1 MESERVKQIIIA
13 ISMLS
18 VGLALIIGVVIP
30 IFERGESAGDNA
42 VLKGQSVISRVGQLI
57 N

>member
-1 MESERVKQIIIA
+1 MKQIIFA

-18 VGLALIIGVVIP
+18 IGLALIIGVVIP
-30 IFERGESAGDNA
+30 IFERGESTGDNA
-42 VLKGQSVISRVGQLI
+42 ILKGQASITRVGKLM

>member
-1 MESERVKQIIIA
+1 MKQIIIA

-30 IFERGESAGDNA
+30 IFERGESTGGSA
-42 VLKGQSVISRVGQLI
+42 VLKGQSVITRVGQLI
-57 N
+57 K

>member
-1 MESERVKQIIIA
+1 MKQIIIA

-18 VGLALIIGVVIP
+18 IGLALIIGVVLP
-30 IFERGESAGDNA
+30 IFERGESMGDSA
-42 VLKGQSVISRVGQLI
+42 VLKGRPAITRVGQLM